1 MKRLLSYLLAIMI
14 CVMCIPS
21 PWAAA
26 QQQGYIYGEVVLKNK
41 QKYTGPIK
49 WSGGQRL
56 WSDVLSVTKSTN
68 KNIFKYLDESQIK
81 RLSSEE
87 GGRKIDWQFMS
98 LWEDKLPRRKK
109 EILCRFGDIYF
120 IHVTGSNKA
129 EVYLKNGGKVRV
141 EPYKDEASELGN
153 NIVVFAEGNSK
164 TIKWDDISRV
174 NFQSTPAS
182 PLPGL
187 RTPLYGTVYT
197 SHGPLT
203 GFIKWNGDK
212 YADSHKLAGKTAQ
225 NAFVS
230 YSFAT
235 IAKIEKQNNQ
245 ALVQLRSGEKVILG
259 ASNDIGSSNKGI
271 VVMHPQYGRVL
282 VEWKAFRSLV
292 LQAQPASGLAY
303 EDYPKASRL
312 SAALTTTDNRI
323 YQGTCIFDLDEEW
336 DAEILDGNKDGLYYQ
351 IPFYNISKI
360 APYKQHYSQIWLK
373 NNTSLVLGWANDV
386 SDKNWGVLIWLPN
399 KKYQYIPWNEIKEL
413 SFR

>member
-1 MKRLLSYLLAIMI
+1 MKQLVSYLLVIMI
-14 CVMCIPS
+14 CVICIPG
-21 PWAAA
+21 ARVIA

-41 QKYTGPIK
+41 QIYTGPIK

-98 LWEDKLPRRKK
+98 LWEDKLPQRKK

-120 IHVTGSNKA
+120 IHVTGSDKA
-129 EVYLKNGGKVRV
+129 EVYFKNGGKVRV

-153 NIVVFAEGNSK
+153 NIVVSIEGNSK
-164 TIKWDDISRV
+164 TIKWDEISRI
-174 NFQSTPAS
+174 NFKSTPTS
-182 PLPGL
+182 PLREL
-187 RTPLYGTVYT
+187 KTPLYGTVYT
-197 SHGPLT
+197 SQGPLT
-203 GFIKWNGDK
+203 GFIKWNGNK
-212 YADSHKLAGKTAQ
+212 YTDSHKLTGKTTQ
-225 NAFVS
+225 NAFAS
-230 YSFAT
+230 YSFST
-235 IAKIEKQNNQ
+235 ISRIEKQNNQ
-245 ALVQLRSGEKVILG
+245 ALVQFHSGDKVMLG
-259 ASNDIGSSNKGI
+259 ASDDVSNSNKGI

-292 LQAQPASGLAY
+292 LQTLPAEGLAY
-303 EDYPKASRL
+303 DNYPKTNRL
-312 SAALTTTDNRI
+312 SATVTTTDNRT

-336 DAEILDGNKDGLYYQ
+336 SAEILDGNKDGLYYQ
-351 IPFYNISKI
+351 IPFYNISRI
-360 APYKQHYSQIWLK
+360 APYKQRYSQIWLK
-373 NNTSLVLGWANDV
+373 NNTSLLLGWANDV
-386 SDKNWGVLIWLPN
+386 SDKNWGALIWLPN